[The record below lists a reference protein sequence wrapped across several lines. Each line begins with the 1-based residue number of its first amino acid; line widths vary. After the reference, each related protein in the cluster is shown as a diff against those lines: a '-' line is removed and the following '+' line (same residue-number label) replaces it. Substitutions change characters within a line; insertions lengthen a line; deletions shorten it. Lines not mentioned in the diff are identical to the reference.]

1 MYTVGVG
8 WGYQPIE
15 KTGNLDELID
25 KSEDIWDLPSGAC
38 VQWQGIDRDQLVK
51 SPVKAFL
58 GISESLIGFL

>member
-1 MYTVGVG
+1 MPWSPALFRPELKSTADMYTVGVG

-38 VQWQGIDRDQLVK
+38 VQ
-51 SPVKAFL
+51 
-58 GISESLIGFL
+58 